1 MEKNSLLTTFWTY
14 RFIILIVGALVL
26 LSGCGGDFTPINGS
40 STGFFNEYLVYPFSL
55 LIKSIAG
62 YLQGSYGLS
71 IIVIT
76 VAIRLVI
83 LPFIV
88 KQQKQSQETQ
98 EKMKD
103 MKPEMDAIQSQYENN
118 QNKEEQFQKQ
128 QALMELYKQHDFN
141 PVKTMA
147 GCLPMIIQMPVLIG
161 FYYAIRRTPE
171 IAEQSFL
178 WFNLGE
184 TDFLLV
190 LLAVVIYYLQARVS
204 LIGLDEKQRG
214 PMALMAYISPV
225 MIGLISF
232 TLPAALPLYW
242 TVGGLFMIIQ
252 TLFIKKWSSIVKA
265 DQPVSIHDDN

>member
-1 MEKNSLLTTFWTY
+1 MEKNSLFTTLRTY
-14 RFIILIVGALVL
+14 RYIILMVGGLLL

-62 YLQGSYGLS
+62 YLRGSYGLS
-71 IIVIT
+71 IILIT
-76 VAIRLVI
+76 IAIRLVI

-88 KQQKQSQETQ
+88 KQQKQSQQTQ
-98 EKMKD
+98 EKMRV
-103 MKPEMDAIQSQYENN
+103 MKPEIDAIQSQYEDN
-118 QNKEEQFQKQ
+118 QNKDEQFQKQ

-147 GCLPMIIQMPVLIG
+147 GCLPMLMQMPVLIG

-184 TDFLLV
+184 TDLLLV
-190 LLAVVIYYLQARVS
+190 LFAVVIYYVQARVS

-214 PMALMAYISPV
+214 PMAMMAYISPI
-225 MIGLISF
+225 MIGLISL

-242 TVGGLFMIIQ
+242 AVGGLFMIIQ
-252 TLFIKKWSSIVKA
+252 TLFIKKWSSIAKV
-265 DQPVSIHDDN
+265 DQPASDA